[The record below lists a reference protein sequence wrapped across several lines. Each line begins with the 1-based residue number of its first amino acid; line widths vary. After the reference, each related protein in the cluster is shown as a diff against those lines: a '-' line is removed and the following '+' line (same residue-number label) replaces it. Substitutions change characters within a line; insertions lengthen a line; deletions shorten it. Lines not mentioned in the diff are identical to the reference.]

1 MDYRHPFY
9 GASLWSDFGML
20 STFLNYLNRKF
31 IVLVVYFS
39 FGDIQWYSV
48 AGVCLS

>member
-9 GASLWSDFGML
+9 GASLWSDFGVL
-20 STFLNYLNRKF
+20 STFLNFPNRKF
-31 IVLVVYFS
+31 NVLVVCFS
-39 FGDIQWYSV
+39 FSDIQWCSV